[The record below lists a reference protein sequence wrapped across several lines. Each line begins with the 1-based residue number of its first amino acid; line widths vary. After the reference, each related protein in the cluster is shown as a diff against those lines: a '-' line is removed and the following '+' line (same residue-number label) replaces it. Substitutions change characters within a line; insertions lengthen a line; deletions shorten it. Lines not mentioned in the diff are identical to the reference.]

1 MRTIEL
7 LAPARDLA
15 TARTAINY
23 GADAVYMGA
32 PAFGA
37 RVAATNTIDD
47 IARAVEYAD
56 KFGARV
62 YVTLNTVL
70 AESELERAE
79 RQARE
84 VIAVGVDALIIQDF
98 AYLEMGLGNVEFHAS
113 TQMQNSSTEQV
124 KFLEQIGFRR
134 AILERGLTSEQ
145 IRAIRAATD
154 VELEAFVHGAICV
167 CQSGRCYMSRT
178 MSVRS
183 GNRGE
188 CSQPC
193 RLTYDLVDGD
203 GRTIAERQY
212 LLSLMDLNLSA
223 RIGEMLNVGITS
235 FKIEGR
241 LKNEQYVKNV
251 VAAYRLLLD
260 REIARRKDFERGSMG
275 SLRYDFVPDLAKT
288 FSRRA
293 TEYYWTD
300 KRRGVAS
307 FDTPKSIGEELGRV
321 RKSGAG
327 WFELNGT
334 HTLSAG
340 DGIFYAGAG
349 VRVNSVSGEKITIN
363 SQTIIMVGTA
373 VYRNLDYNFVRALEN
388 SNTKRKI
395 SIDATWRVSL
405 ERIELQM
412 GNSVVELEGFWD
424 EANDRERM
432 IKIFADVAHSSGG
445 TIYDVTDV
453 TIEGEHVPFVPM
465 SILNGL
471 RRKCLETMTL
481 NAKKRTELP
490 TIKSAEYYLKILPPT
505 ANITNSLAERFYRR
519 SGVTEILPQTET
531 AENLHG
537 SVVMLSPY
545 CIRREMGICLR
556 GNVSETDVCNTPL
569 YIVRGTKRYRLEFD
583 CAACQMSIIYE

>member
-275 SLRYDFVPDLAKT
+275 SLRYDFVPDLAK
-288 FSRRA
+288 
-293 TEYYWTD
+293 
-300 KRRGVAS
+300 
-307 FDTPKSIGEELGRV
+307 
-321 RKSGAG
+321 
-327 WFELNGT
+327 
-334 HTLSAG
+334 
-340 DGIFYAGAG
+340 
-349 VRVNSVSGEKITIN
+349 
-363 SQTIIMVGTA
+363 
-373 VYRNLDYNFVRALEN
+373 
-388 SNTKRKI
+388 
-395 SIDATWRVSL
+395 
-405 ERIELQM
+405 
-412 GNSVVELEGFWD
+412 
-424 EANDRERM
+424 
-432 IKIFADVAHSSGG
+432 
-445 TIYDVTDV
+445 
-453 TIEGEHVPFVPM
+453 
-465 SILNGL
+465 
-471 RRKCLETMTL
+471 
-481 NAKKRTELP
+481 
-490 TIKSAEYYLKILPPT
+490 
-505 ANITNSLAERFYRR
+505 
-519 SGVTEILPQTET
+519 
-531 AENLHG
+531 
-537 SVVMLSPY
+537 
-545 CIRREMGICLR
+545 
-556 GNVSETDVCNTPL
+556 
-569 YIVRGTKRYRLEFD
+569 
-583 CAACQMSIIYE
+583 